1 MASVNIPS
9 GTLVE
14 CGNNGCDKITRTFKP
29 IEKFIGTF
37 QCPKC
42 CGMNDYKP
50 CGFCGALCE
59 MKENEFQDIVQHTC
73 HECIKDFYVNH
84 PTKVFCLS
92 NGGYGF
98 SPCDFDGYDFDHNF
112 ETCDSSDG
120 LRERFSVKAINAYFD
135 NYHKYGSSAQHDWY
149 YRLKPFPRKDIED
162 GFKCDA
168 VEYFEYDGVE
178 RISINHKMLALYRET
193 LNLKRQNKE
202 LSNSLK
208 RHKNKIDNL
217 EGQVKNLKKKI
228 NK

>member
-29 IEKFIGTF
+29 IEKFRGTF

-50 CGFCGALCE
+50 CGFCGALCK

-84 PTKVFCLS
+84 PTKVFCLIHGS
-92 NGGYGF
+92 YGVF
-98 SPCDFDGYDFDHNF
+98 SSSDFDGYDFDYSF
-112 ETCDSSDG
+112 EMCDGSDG

-135 NYHKYGSSAQHDWY
+135 NYHKSSQGDWHY
-149 YRLKPFPRKDIED
+149 YLKSFDRKDIMQAFD
-162 GFKCDA
+162 CDA
-168 VEYFEYDGVE
+168 VEYHEYDGAE
-178 RISINHKMLALYRET
+178 TISINHKMLSLYRET
-193 LNLKRQNKE
+193 INLKRENKK
-202 LSNSLK
+202 LSNQNENLK
-208 RHKNKIDNL
+208 R
-217 EGQVKNLKKKI
+217 QVKNLKKQ